1 MSGLKSQSC
10 LFTSLGYTHRH
21 SRMHT
26 HLHTSLPLCHL
37 AVNKAWHVLHWH
49 LEESTVWPLFPV
61 LSLSQWVGLTLWQWI
76 KDDKF
81 GLLCPSLLLSGPVF
95 VWRGPPVQGHPD
107 VNVFERNTV
116 ATHELDSCIV
126 LKDCRCWL
134 SDLSQSILEFPRP
147 HWIMEIINPSGPVEE
162 EKESWGQ
169 CFFYLD
175 DLLLHSQ
182 VLMFCLL
189 FFCCCWWMGKC

>member
-1 MSGLKSQSC
+1 MFCTDTLRKAQFDPYFLCCRFPSGSDWLSGSESKT
-10 LFTSLGYTHRH
+10 TSLVCCAPV
-21 SRMHT
+21 SC
-26 HLHTSLPLCHL
+26 SLALC
-37 AVNKAWHVLHWH
+37 
-49 LEESTVWPLFPV
+49 
-61 LSLSQWVGLTLWQWI
+61 
-76 KDDKF
+76 
-81 GLLCPSLLLSGPVF
+81 LSGGGRQYKATLM
-95 VWRGPPVQGHPD
+95 WMCLR
-107 VNVFERNTV
+107 ENTV

-175 DLLLHSQ
+175 DLLIHSQ

-189 FFCCCWWMGKC
+189 FCCCWWMGKC